1 MVTIPTDIV
10 KSGQYTGRSQTLQIN
25 NARTAELVSM
35 AAEEMLRVNSKEKIP
50 LCDIEMVQAASQEY
64 LVACAKHGVMPTVR
78 GCAAY
83 FGLTRNAL
91 YNFARDHRGS
101 AFQEWLQNF
110 SDICGELLM
119 QSAIEGTASPV
130 PAIFVAKAR
139 YGWRENEEMPVQDA
153 GPPELTPE
161 EIAAK
166 YADLLPE

>member
-1 MVTIPTDIV
+1 MQTDIV

-35 AAEEMLRVNSKEKIP
+35 AAEEMKRINSAEKIP
-50 LCDIEMVQAASQEY
+50 LTDIEMVRHASQKY
-64 LVACAKHGVMPTVR
+64 LLECAKHGVMPTVR

-91 YNFARDHRGS
+91 YNFARFHRGS

-130 PAIFVAKAR
+130 PAIFVAKSR
-139 YGWRENEEMPVQDA
+139 YGWRENEETPLQDVE
-153 GPPELTPE
+153 PPEPNAD